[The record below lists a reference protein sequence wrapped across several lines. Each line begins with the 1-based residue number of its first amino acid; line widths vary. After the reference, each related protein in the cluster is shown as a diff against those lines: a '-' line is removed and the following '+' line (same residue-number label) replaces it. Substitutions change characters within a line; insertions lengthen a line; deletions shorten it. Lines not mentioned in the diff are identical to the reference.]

1 MEYNTNVTRLV
12 RKAIVARPA
21 KVFESNE
28 SKAIRVFKT
37 TLEQCREAQSRCRRR
52 LIFGFETA
60 LKLCCV
66 DVPSD
71 VPDRGL
77 VAIVSQGTERRN
89 VNGVTFVVRSH
100 PWSVID
106 IDGIPCTS
114 PLATWMM
121 FANSLP
127 LDALVRLGDA
137 LTRRDRDQKWYTV
150 AVLEEAVD
158 GIGAM
163 LSTREGQKE
172 RKVQEAQKAQKE
184 GEAQEA
190 QKRRKARLLPAGIEN
205 SRRALRLMRDN
216 TDSFPETDLRLLLL
230 RYGLPCP
237 AVNPCVVVGSGRRY
251 FLDMAYE
258 SLKIGI
264 EYDGAHHGL
273 QREEDAAR
281 RRELE
286 EAGWIVVS
294 VENGDVIDADAQERF
309 VMGLAGVIERRL
321 GHKVRLR
328 APLTVR
334 QLADRRRTIHTD
346 FVPGHCWPV
355 R

>member
-1 MEYNTNVTRLV
+1 MEYNTTVSRLV

-28 SKAIRVFKT
+28 SKAIRMFKT
-37 TLEQCREAQSRCRRR
+37 TLGQCREAQSRCRRR
-52 LIFGFETA
+52 LVFGFETA
-60 LKLCCV
+60 LRLCCI
-66 DVPSD
+66 DVPTD

-77 VAIVSQGTERRN
+77 VAIVSRGAERRN
-89 VNGVTFVVRSH
+89 VNGVTFVMRSH

-106 IDGIPCTS
+106 IDGIACTS
-114 PLATWMM
+114 PLAAWMM
-121 FANSLP
+121 FANGLP

-137 LTRRDRDQKWYTV
+137 LARRDRDQKWYTV
-150 AVLEEAVD
+150 AAMEAAVD
-158 GIGAM
+158 GVGAI
-163 LSTREGQKE
+163 LSM
-172 RKVQEAQKAQKE
+172 QEAQK
-184 GEAQEA
+184 GQEA
-190 QKRRKARLLPAGIEN
+190 QGQEGQTAQKRRLLPAGIEN

-237 AVNPCVVVGSGRRY
+237 AVNPSVRVGSGRRY

-258 SLKIGI
+258 SLRIGI
-264 EYDGAHHGL
+264 EYDGAYHGS
-273 QREEDAAR
+273 QREEDVAR

-286 EAGWIVVS
+286 GAGWIVVS
-294 VENGDVIDADAQERF
+294 VENADVIDADAQERF
-309 VMGLAGVIERRL
+309 VMGLAGIIERRL
-321 GHKVRLR
+321 GRKVRLR

-346 FVPGHCWPV
+346 FVPGRCWPP

>member
-1 MEYNTNVTRLV
+1 MEYNANVTRLV

-37 TLEQCREAQSRCRRR
+37 TLEQCHEAQSRCRRR
-52 LIFGFETA
+52 LVFGFETA
-60 LKLCCV
+60 LRLCCV

-77 VAIVSQGTERRN
+77 VAVVPKGAERRN
-89 VNGVTFVVRSH
+89 VNGVTFVMRSH

-106 IDGIPCTS
+106 IDGIACTS
-114 PLATWMM
+114 PLAAWVM

-150 AVLEEAVD
+150 AALEAAVD
-158 GIGAM
+158 GIGAT
-163 LSTREGQKE
+163 LSTQKGQ
-172 RKVQEAQKAQKE
+172 
-184 GEAQEA
+184 
-190 QKRRKARLLPAGIEN
+190 KARLLPAGIEN

-237 AVNPCVVVGSGRRY
+237 AVNPSVMVGSGRRY

-258 SLKIGI
+258 SLRIGI
-264 EYDGAHHGL
+264 EYDGAYHGS
-273 QREEDAAR
+273 QCEKDAAR
-281 RRELE
+281 RRELKD
-286 EAGWIVVS
+286 AGWTVVS
-294 VENGDVIDADAQERF
+294 AENADVIDADAQERF

-334 QLADRRRTIHTD
+334 QLADRRRTIHAD
-346 FVPGHCWPV
+346 FVPGRCWPP